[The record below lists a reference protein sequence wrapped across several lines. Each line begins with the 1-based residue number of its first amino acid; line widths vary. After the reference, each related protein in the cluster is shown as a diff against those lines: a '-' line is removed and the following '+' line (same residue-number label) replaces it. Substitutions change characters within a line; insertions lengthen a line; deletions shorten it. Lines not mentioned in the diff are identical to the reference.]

1 MVTFSAILGT
11 IYVVGL
17 IISFFKINR
26 WLNVRNADDDPEAL
40 DALTA
45 MGAALF
51 WPVWIFPYSIYR
63 MVK

>member
-1 MVTFSAILGT
+1 MLTFSAILGT

-17 IISFFKINR
+17 IIAFFKINR
-26 WLNVRNADDDPEAL
+26 YLNIKNADNDPEGL

-45 MGAALF
+45 MGASVL
-51 WPVWIFPYSIYR
+51 WPVWIFPYSVYR

>member
-45 MGAALF
+45 MGAAVF